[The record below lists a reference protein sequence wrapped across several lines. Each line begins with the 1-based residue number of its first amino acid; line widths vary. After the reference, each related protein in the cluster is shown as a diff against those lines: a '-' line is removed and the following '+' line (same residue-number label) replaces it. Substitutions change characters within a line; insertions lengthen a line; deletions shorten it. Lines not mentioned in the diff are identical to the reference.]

1 MYLSKELLTEDYCT
15 NTFYIGI
22 YWITKKSMFLSCLEQ
37 CPTSA
42 IADHGGAHKLCVMEL
57 VKGADEMTMA
67 VEQRWEVA
75 IFCQFLNINY
85 HKILFANNN
94 PKKDY
99 EKKNVFHLFPFL
111 LDAYP

>member
-1 MYLSKELLTEDYCT
+1 MDRVYLSKELLTEDYCT

-42 IADHGGAHKLCVMEL
+42 IADHGGTHKLCVMEL

-75 IFCQFLNINY
+75 IFCQFLNINNI
-85 HKILFANNN
+85 KS
-94 PKKDY
+94 
-99 EKKNVFHLFPFL
+99 EK
-111 LDAYP
+111 